1 MIHTI
6 SIYLTIHELVNTH
19 LQNDI
24 FFTPFNIYQT
34 ILVNMILATLN
45 RASSIV
51 NAVIFV
57 HVYLKNFASRI

>member
-1 MIHTI
+1 MNWSIHT
-6 SIYLTIHELVNTH
+6 YTTIV
-19 LQNDI
+19 

-34 ILVNMILATLN
+34 ILVNMILATMN

-57 HVYLKNFASRI
+57 HVYVKKFASRI